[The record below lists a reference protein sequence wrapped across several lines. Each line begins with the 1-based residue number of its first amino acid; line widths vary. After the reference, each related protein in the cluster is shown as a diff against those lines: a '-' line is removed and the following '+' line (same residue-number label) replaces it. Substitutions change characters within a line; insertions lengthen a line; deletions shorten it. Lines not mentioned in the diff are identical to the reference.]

1 MNFKN
6 SIRSLL
12 NFLQLDLTK
21 NLKYDRLTKLI
32 MKKVIKTNSNCID
45 IGCHKGEILDI
56 ILQLSPNGKH
66 FTFEP
71 IPLLF
76 NSLIEKYGDKAKVF
90 SCALP
95 DKNRFS
101 SFHYVKN
108 APAYSGIKK
117 RKYDIDKPEIEEI
130 KVELRKLDEI
140 IPSDI
145 QIDFIKIDV
154 EGGEFGV
161 LKGGKALLTKNK
173 PIIIFECGL
182 GASEFYGTKPDDL
195 FNYITKE
202 IGLHISLLKS
212 FIKNSKPLT
221 LKEFEYFYNTNK
233 EYYFIAHKLQ

>member
-1 MNFKN
+1 
-6 SIRSLL
+6 
-12 NFLQLDLTK
+12 
-21 NLKYDRLTKLI
+21 
-32 MKKVIKTNSNCID
+32 
-45 IGCHKGEILDI
+45 
-56 ILQLSPNGKH
+56 
-66 FTFEP
+66 
-71 IPLLF
+71 
-76 NSLIEKYGDKAKVF
+76 
-90 SCALP
+90 
-95 DKNRFS
+95 
-101 SFHYVKN
+101 
-108 APAYSGIKK
+108 
-117 RKYDIDKPEIEEI
+117 
-130 KVELRKLDEI
+130 LRKLDEI